1 MNISLNTKLE
11 KYINQKVEEGNY
23 NSASEVVRDAL
34 RLMIERETFVG
45 QKIQRLNKDI
55 EVGLNQLSKGEGV
68 EGKAVF
74 QELRDAKL
82 TSDQN
87 H

>member
-34 RLMIERETFVG
+34 RLMIERETFIG
-45 QKIQRLNKDI
+45 QKIQRLNKEI

-68 EGKAVF
+68 EGKSVF
-74 QELRDAKL
+74 QELRASKL